1 VDGGATVEICVRG
14 FRNKH
19 DLLAEA
25 RKIKEDEENFAD
37 WTRKLPNGMVFFV
50 IYCLT
55 VFFCDRQH

>member
-1 VDGGATVEICVRG
+1 VRG

-37 WTRKLPNGMVFFV
+37 WTRKLPNGMFFLSL
-50 IYCLT
+50 IA
-55 VFFCDRQH
+55 